1 MRIKLIFHGSLK
13 KYNKN
18 LPETEMELPAGIT
31 VGQLIVK
38 TEVPKEAIAFA
49 AINGS
54 RVPFTQKLGEG
65 DEVKLFQL
73 VGGG

>member
-1 MRIKLIFHGSLK
+1 MKIKFILHGSLK
-13 KYNKN
+13 KYHHN
-18 LPETEMELPAGIT
+18 LSEIEMELPAGIT
-31 VGQLIVK
+31 VGQLIAK

-54 RVPFTQKLGEG
+54 RVPLTQKLGEG